1 MNTLKCGA
9 EEPLGPNA
17 NVRALNES
25 SGVIEAATF
34 TGAPMSRYSFVP
46 GAESDPSRLGA
57 IVLRAAAA
65 LDLAPSWLVAWDVSK
80 ARSPHRGGT
89 LLAKLKNQRWQ
100 VGARGTL
107 NLASAPLPPGG
118 VAKLAPAP
126 SDPVIAGW
134 AVVFGPVTLDDWFDE
149 PGFARTLGVLA
160 TAQPL
165 QPSAQFV
172 AALAARGLG
181 VAYSALDSSQRE
193 GLIVLA
199 PRPLGSELGRLER
212 DGWIGAPLTG
222 AAAESVWRG

>member
-17 NVRALNES
+17 NIRALNES
-25 SGVIEAATF
+25 SGAIEAATF
-34 TGAPMSRYSFVP
+34 TSAGLSRYSFVP
-46 GAESDPSRLGA
+46 GAESDPSRLGP
-57 IVLRAAAA
+57 IVMRAAAA
-65 LDLAPSWLVAWDVSK
+65 LDLAPSWLIAWDVSK
-80 ARSPHRGGT
+80 ARSPHRGGN

-100 VGARGTL
+100 LGARGTL

-118 VAKLAPAP
+118 VASLAPAH

-134 AVVFGPVTLDDWFDE
+134 VVVLGPVALDDWFEE
-149 PGFARTLGVLA
+149 PGFARTLGLLA

-172 AALAARGLG
+172 AALAAHGLG
-181 VAYSALDSSQRE
+181 VAYSALDARERE

-199 PRPLGSELGRLER
+199 PRPLGGELARLER
-212 DGWIGAPLTG
+212 DGWIAAPLTG
-222 AAAESVWRG
+222 AAAERVWLG